1 MKRSAQPA
9 RVIPP
14 GRIVKRE
21 LAARGW
27 TQKDLARIIGRP
39 ASKISPLINGTK
51 RITPDTAIE
60 LAQAFGT
67 SPDLWVNMEAS
78 YRLRLAERIERKTA
92 IPRRSKLYQTLPIA
106 ELIKRGWIPDATDIE
121 ELEASICRLLGIDT
135 AKRIPHLAASFRGS
149 NVKDANIPALVAW
162 YHRAKAAAERQ
173 EASSFVLK
181 EFKKNGIQ
189 EVLDLSS
196 EASSVHCIPDIL
208 RKYGVRVVFL
218 KHLAKTYL
226 DGAVLAVEEQPA
238 VVLTLRYDRIDS
250 FWFTILHELAHIY
263 AGHKG
268 EFLDNLDNGESE
280 HEEQE
285 ANALAAEWLVPAD
298 ALDRFV
304 SSQQPFFSRASIE
317 GFASGIDRHP
327 GIVLG
332 RLHREDIIPY
342 KNLRELLVKVS
353 TSLDGMIEA

>member
-1 MKRSAQPA
+1 MERSVQPA

-14 GRIVKRE
+14 GRIIKRE

-39 ASKISPLINGTK
+39 ASKISPLVNGRK
-51 RITPDTAIE
+51 RITPETAIE

-78 YRLRLAERIERKTA
+78 YRLRLAKTKECKTV

-106 ELIKRGWIPDATDIE
+106 ELIRRGWIADATDIE

-149 NVKDANIPALVAW
+149 SAKDANVPALVAW
-162 YHRAKAAAERQ
+162 CNRAKAVAERQ
-173 EASSFVLK
+173 EASSFVL
-181 EFKKNGIQ
+181 EDFKKDGIQ
-189 EVLDLSS
+189 EVLEVSS
-196 EASSVHCIPDIL
+196 EANSVRYIPDIL
-208 RKYGVRVVFL
+208 RNYGVRVVFL

-226 DGAVLAVEEQPA
+226 DGAVLAVEEEPV
-238 VVLTLRYDRIDS
+238 VVLTLRYDRVDS
-250 FWFTILHELAHIY
+250 FWFTMMHELAHIY

-280 HEEQE
+280 HEEKE
-285 ANALAAEWLVPAD
+285 ANVLAAEWLVPTN

-304 SSQQPFFSRASIE
+304 STHQPFFSQAGIK
-317 GFASGIDRHP
+317 GFASGIGRHP

-332 RLHREDIIPY
+332 RLHREGVIPHR
-342 KNLRELLVKVS
+342 NLRELLVKVS
-353 TSLDGMIEA
+353 NSLNGIIED